1 MYGPRSLRI
10 VVKMGGNVV
19 KDEAQVAA
27 VARELAA
34 LRDLGHQVCVVH
46 GGGPQL
52 DEAIAA
58 LGEPTLKVEGL
69 RVTTPRAATV
79 VEQILDDLGQELA
92 AALSS
97 HGLPARH
104 LDVGER
110 AFTGTVKDP
119 RLGRVGTATGFAVSP
134 DAWRGHLNVVT
145 PVAYDHTGPLNL
157 NADEG
162 AAAVAAW
169 WKAHWLILATDV
181 SAVRGDAGESIA
193 TLTPA
198 SAKALIGG
206 AAKGGMIPKL
216 QNAVHA
222 LAAGVG
228 SVLITRLEPGVLLDA
243 VAGKEVRGTLV
254 AEVPN

>member
-1 MYGPRSLRI
+1 MYGPKVLRI

-19 KDEAQVAA
+19 KDPDQVSA
-27 VARELAA
+27 VASELAA
-34 LRDLGHQVCVVH
+34 LRDAGHQVCVVH

-58 LGEPTLKVEGL
+58 LGEPTLKVDGL
-69 RVTTPRAATV
+69 RVTTPRAAIV
-79 VEQILDDLGQELA
+79 VEQVLDDLGQELTD
-92 AALSS
+92 ALAG

-110 AFTGTVKDP
+110 CFSGKVKEA
-119 RLGRVGTATGFAVSP
+119 RLGRVGTVTGFATSP
-134 DAWRGHLNVVT
+134 DTWRGHLNVVT
-145 PVAYDHTGPLNL
+145 PVAYDGSGPLNL

-181 SAVRGDAGESIA
+181 SAVRGDSGESLA
-193 TLTPA
+193 SLTPQ
-198 SAKALIGG
+198 SAKSLIGG

-216 QNAVHA
+216 QNAVDA

-228 SVLITRLEPGVLLDA
+228 NVLITRLEPGTIVDA
-243 VAGKEVRGTLV
+243 VSGKAIRGTLV
-254 AEVPN
+254 AEAVQ

>member
-1 MYGPRSLRI
+1 MYGPKMLRI

-19 KDEAQVAA
+19 KDPAQVAA
-27 VARELAA
+27 IAAELAA
-34 LRDLGHQVCVVH
+34 LRDQGHQLCVVH

-58 LGEPTLKVEGL
+58 LGEPILKVDGL
-69 RVTTPRAATV
+69 RVTSPRAAAV
-79 VEQILDDLGQELA
+79 VEQVLDDLGEELA
-92 AALSS
+92 NALAG

-104 LDVGER
+104 FGVGEMG
-110 AFTGTVKDP
+110 FSGKVKDP
-119 RLGRVGTATGFAVSP
+119 RLGRVGTATGFTASP

-145 PVAYDHTGPLNL
+145 PVAYDAQGPLNL

-169 WKAHWLILATDV
+169 WKAHWLVLATDV
-181 SAVRGDAGESIA
+181 SAVRGEKGESLSS
-193 TLTPA
+193 LTPA

-216 QNAVHA
+216 QNAVDA
-222 LAAGVG
+222 LASGVG
-228 SVLITRLEPGVLLDA
+228 KVLITRLEPGLLVDA
-243 VAGKEVRGTLV
+243 VSGKSIRGTLV
-254 AEVPN
+254 AEAIA